1 MDVTRWKSLAVKK
14 STHEAILFL
23 SGKYMGP
30 GTYVEKLIDEQIEK
44 IAKTKG
50 MDVDAWRK
58 KHLTLKEITVK
69 KRKRS

>member
-44 IAKTKG
+44 IAKEKG
-50 MDVDAWRK
+50 MNIVM
-58 KHLTLKEITVK
+58 
-69 KRKRS
+69 

>member
-1 MDVTRWKSLAVKK
+1 
-14 STHEAILFL
+14 
-23 SGKYMGP
+23 MGP

-44 IAKTKG
+44 IAKAKG
-50 MDVDAWRK
+50 MDVDAWKK